1 MTLQELK
8 QQAAQLSQSDRKA
21 LRDYLDDTLDN
32 GDERPTTHQSEIRQM
47 LGDILLV
54 KTIPPEPL
62 PFDEETIMQMLDEAF
77 RGQPPLSDEI
87 IADRE
92 DRI

>member
-8 QQAAQLSQSDRKA
+8 QQVAQLSQSDRKA
-21 LRDYLDDTLDN
+21 LRDYLDDTLDE
-32 GDERPTTHQSEIRQM
+32 GDERPTTPQSEIRQM

-54 KTIPPEPL
+54 KTTPPEPL

-77 RGQPPLSDEI
+77 RGQPSLSDEI
-87 IADRE
+87 IAERQGKL
-92 DRI
+92 

>member
-21 LRDYLDDTLDN
+21 LRDYLDDTLDE
-32 GDERPTTHQSEIRQM
+32 GDERPTTQQSEILQM

-77 RGQPPLSDEI
+77 RGQSSLSDEI
-87 IADRE
+87 IAERQE
-92 DRI
+92 SP